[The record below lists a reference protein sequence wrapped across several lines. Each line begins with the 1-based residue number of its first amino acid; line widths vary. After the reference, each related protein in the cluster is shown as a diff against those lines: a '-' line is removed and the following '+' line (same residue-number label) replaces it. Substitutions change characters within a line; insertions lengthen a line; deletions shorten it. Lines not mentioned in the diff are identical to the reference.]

1 MHFENIL
8 FIHLCQGTGFYVQIV
23 RELNKKK
30 NSKKRIV
37 NTVRVT

>member
-23 RELNKKK
+23 RELNKKLQLELL
-30 NSKKRIV
+30 NIE
-37 NTVRVT
+37 ND